1 MFTKSYS
8 SPGPEAPCCPV
19 LTLVIRGV
27 LIDCFI
33 LLMGNQGHVCH
44 PHRSDLDNR
53 RTHQQSSVKA
63 PCGVGSAKGKHFQKR
78 GGPWYPSV
86 LVRKKEAGPRIRQ
99 GTQAQEAWSQACPIQ
114 TQDPRSQVEAG
125 ILVLTE
131 FLTSSLFTGTV

>member
-44 PHRSDLDNR
+44 PYRSDLDNQ

-63 PCGVGSAKGKHFQKR
+63 PCGVGSAEGKCFQKSEGHGIPVSWSGR
-78 GGPWYPSV
+78 
-86 LVRKKEAGPRIRQ
+86 RK
-99 GTQAQEAWSQACPIQ
+99 
-114 TQDPRSQVEAG
+114 QVPG
-125 ILVLTE
+125 
-131 FLTSSLFTGTV
+131 